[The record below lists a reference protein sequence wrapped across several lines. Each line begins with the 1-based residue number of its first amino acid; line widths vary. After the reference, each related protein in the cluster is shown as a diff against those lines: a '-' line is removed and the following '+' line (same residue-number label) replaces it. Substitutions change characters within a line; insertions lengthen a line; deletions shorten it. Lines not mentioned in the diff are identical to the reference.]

1 MEKAALK
8 SAIGGKTMTYDV
20 TGRIGRRDILK
31 LGAGAAALASAAVWG
46 RDSFAQ
52 AVQGKTIGFTMS
64 LSNTE
69 WIKQQQVGIEE
80 TAKKYGLKTV
90 VYDANDQP
98 AKQVRDIEDLIVRN
112 VDIIIISTYYAEA
125 ITPAVKQI
133 NEAKIPIVVLS
144 SPLAGAVDFAC
155 HLATDTM
162 ATSRAAGEYYVKKL
176 GGKGLVAQIEGKP
189 GSVINQQRGKGWREV
204 IEQHADIKIIGH
216 IVANYDRT
224 QAIKGMEDLL
234 QANKQIDAVY
244 CHNDDM
250 ALGAVRAAKEAG
262 RKDQMWF
269 TGYDGLTAEALEA
282 IYKGDLDAVWEYLPF
297 GSEGIEAAVQILR
310 GKPIKKTIAFDSPL
324 ITKSNVTEW
333 YDPESRKRKVL
344 PSRLTF

>member
-1 MEKAALK
+1 
-8 SAIGGKTMTYDV
+8 MTHDG
-20 TGRIGRRDILK
+20 TRRANRRDILK
-31 LGAGAAALASAAVWG
+31 LGAGAAALASGAIWG
-46 RDSFAQ
+46 QDSFAQ
-52 AVQGKTIGFTMS
+52 AVQGKTVGFTMS
-64 LSNTE
+64 FSNTE
-69 WIKQQQVGIEE
+69 WIKQQQAGIEE

-98 AKQVRDIEDLIVRN
+98 AKQVRDIEDLLVRN

-125 ITPAVKQI
+125 VTPAVKQI

-144 SPLAGAVDFAC
+144 SPLAGGVDFAC

-162 ATSRAAGEYYVKKL
+162 ATSRSASEYYVKKL
-176 GGKGLVAQIEGKP
+176 GGKGLIAQIEGKP
-189 GSVINQQRGKGWREV
+189 GSVINQQPGKGWREV
-204 IEQHADIKIIGH
+204 IEKHPDIKIIGH

-250 ALGAVRAAKEAG
+250 ALGAARAAKEAG

-269 TGYDGLTAEALEA
+269 TGYDGLTVEALEG
-282 IYKGDLDAVWEYLPF
+282 IYKGDLDGVWEYLPF